1 MSKTV
6 NTRKIVRRTVKEN
19 TDRLG
24 IQIMKNTLAMPL
36 LKRLRVALIIIFRRP
51 I

>member
-1 MSKTV
+1 MSKKV
-6 NTRKIVRRTVKEN
+6 NTQKIVRRAVEKS

-24 IQIMKNTLAMPL
+24 IQIMKNTLAMPFK
-36 LKRLRVALIIIFRRP
+36 KRLRVALIILLKRP